1 VVRNAASR
9 AVLRSQQPTAFADPA
24 HPPLEILS
32 SPRGAV
38 RRAQQYPSRPYAG
51 SFTSLVARGR
61 KESVEAAVETTHRFR
76 AKSIETRWKIT
87 RRKRAR
93 YSVDVLFPSWGK
105 RAGIEAVLRDGQRV
119 PLAGPIQRRQR
130 VRMRNV
136 AYFYIAGEEGGYV
149 VVPAGRRRGS
159 AHIFKPKPQAA
170 SPKPGPTLAVALADR
185 AKFKRLDFAAQIA
198 PASSAQHADAV
209 ARRLISH
216 SGPPAPKRVKRRR
229 KRRRKR

>member
-1 VVRNAASR
+1 M
-9 AVLRSQQPTAFADPA
+9 
-24 HPPLEILS
+24 
-32 SPRGAV
+32 
-38 RRAQQYPSRPYAG
+38 
-51 SFTSLVARGR
+51 
-61 KESVEAAVETTHRFR
+61 EAAVETTHRFR
-76 AKSIETRWKIT
+76 AKSIEARWKIT

-119 PLAGPIQRRQR
+119 PLAGPTQRRQR

-170 SPKPGPTLAVALADR
+170 SPKPGPTLAIALAER

-198 PASSAQHADAV
+198 PASSTQHADAV

-216 SGPPAPKRVKRRR
+216 SGRPAPKRAKRRR
-229 KRRRKR
+229 KRRRS